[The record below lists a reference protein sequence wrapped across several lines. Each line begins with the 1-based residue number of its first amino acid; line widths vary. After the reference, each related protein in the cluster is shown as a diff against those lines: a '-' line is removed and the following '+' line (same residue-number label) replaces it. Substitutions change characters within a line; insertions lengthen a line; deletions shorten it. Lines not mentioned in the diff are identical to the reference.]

1 MVLVGAVTY
10 LDRLVLGVLL
20 PQIKQSFDLSDTELG
35 MLAGPA
41 FAVFYGL
48 LGVPMG
54 LLADRRG
61 RRPVIMASL
70 GMLGVTTVLFG
81 MAGSFVQLLCARLA
95 TGIAAAGI
103 NPSANA
109 LLSDVFPMRRRAG
122 VLSTYAGSVNI
133 GLLIAFFGGG
143 WVAQLYGWRIVMTFI
158 SVLVLLAMLVVGLV
172 IREPSRQARRETA
185 PPAWRELVDA
195 ARFLTVRRSFRWMVS
210 GMALASVASYGGIA
224 FIPSLLVRSHHMT
237 LADTGLVLALLAGIV
252 GSVGTMLA
260 GVVADWL
267 GQGDARWGMYVAC
280 LGLAGSL
287 PFSAIFYLAHSEAL
301 ALSAA
306 AVPTLLGS
314 AFLGTSYAAV
324 QAVTPMRMRG
334 RSAGLF
340 LLVPNLV
347 GPTLGPQLI
356 GFASD
361 LLRPEFGMDSLR
373 YALTLSI
380 IPSALAVGC
389 FWRATRSLPADV
401 AAAEQAG

>member
-1 MVLVGAVTY
+1 MVLVGSVTY
-10 LDRLVLGVLL
+10 LDRLALGILL
-20 PQIKQSFDLSDTELG
+20 PQIKLAFALSDTELG

-41 FAVFYGL
+41 FALFYGL

-54 LLADRRG
+54 VLADRRG

-81 MAGSFVQLLCARLA
+81 MAGSFVQLLCARVV

-109 LLSDVFPMRRRAG
+109 LLSDAFPMRRRAG
-122 VLSTYAGSVNI
+122 VLSTYAGSINI
-133 GLLIAFFGGG
+133 GLLLAFFGGG
-143 WVAQLYGWRIVMTFI
+143 WVAQLYGWRVVMMFI
-158 SVLVLLAMLVVGLV
+158 SAFVLLAMLVVGV
-172 IREPSRQARRETA
+172 FVREPSRSSRREA
-185 PPAWRELVDA
+185 ASAWRELVDA
-195 ARFLTVRRSFRWMVS
+195 AGFLGARRSFRWMVS
-210 GMALASVASYGGIA
+210 GMALASIASYGGIA
-224 FIPSLLVRSHHMT
+224 FIPSLLVRSHHLS
-237 LADTGLVLALLAGIV
+237 LADTGLALALLVGIV
-252 GSVGTMLA
+252 GFMGTMLA
-260 GVVADWL
+260 GIFADWL
-267 GQGDARWGMYVAC
+267 GQGDPRWGMYVAC

-287 PFSAIFYLAHSEAL
+287 PFSAIFYLSHSVAL

-324 QAVTPMRMRG
+324 QALTPTQMRG
-334 RSAGLF
+334 RSAALF

-347 GPTLGPQLI
+347 GPTLGPQLV
-356 GFASD
+356 GLASD
-361 LLRPEFGMDSLR
+361 LLRPEFGVDSLR

-389 FWRATRSLPADV
+389 FWQVSRSLPADV